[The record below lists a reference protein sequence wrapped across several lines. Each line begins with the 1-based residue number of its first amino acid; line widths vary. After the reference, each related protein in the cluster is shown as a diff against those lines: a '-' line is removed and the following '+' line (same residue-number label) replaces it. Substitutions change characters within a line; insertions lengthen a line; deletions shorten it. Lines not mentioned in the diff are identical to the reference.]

1 MATSTFSSLISS
13 TTFSFSDSL
22 SEGSRMT
29 ENNRDPRFPTR
40 VRGVNQTILDPDLFH
55 SGLNFAHVRCAVA
68 RVCVLAKFILKSV
81 CNVHACGSF
90 STWDVRSHFC
100 TLFGTKQPEK
110 AIFVLIKIYFR
121 ISYPVL
127 EHPFLL
133 QHLSFCF
140 RTFFSA
146 LELLFLFQNVLF
158 CFRTP
163 KKC

>member
-1 MATSTFSSLISS
+1 MCMRAAPF
-13 TTFSFSDSL
+13 
-22 SEGSRMT
+22 
-29 ENNRDPRFPTR
+29 
-40 VRGVNQTILDPDLFH
+40 
-55 SGLNFAHVRCAVA
+55 
-68 RVCVLAKFILKSV
+68 LA
-81 CNVHACGSF
+81 
-90 STWDVRSHFC
+90 WDVRSHFC
-100 TLFGTKQPEK
+100 TLFETKQPEK

-163 KKC
+163 KIFEKLLKKMLIYKRCGCEVRPLQIGGAHTCACGPKSGRVRCLCVRPKKLSQPMPCYLNLLI